1 LRRPTECNA
10 VRADDL
16 VAAAENLC
24 IVRANLCNAV
34 GLDVTPSG
42 GSKAMENNHTQVF
55 VVAAVVSS
63 GMKGKVLS
71 LIVN

>member
-1 LRRPTECNA
+1 
-10 VRADDL
+10 
-16 VAAAENLC
+16 
-24 IVRANLCNAV
+24 
-34 GLDVTPSG
+34 
-42 GSKAMENNHTQVF
+42 MENNHTQVF